1 MKKFLLTLSMFS
13 AVAMFAKEAPAVDT
27 KTTEATPAV
36 DTAKTDVKADAGK
49 VETPKVSLFAK
60 AKSYVPSTPA
70 FVTKSV
76 KSVENAIIARPWT
89 AVAVAAVV
97 AVLVVK
103 AIDHVS
109 ASEDEDDNF

>member
-13 AVAMFAKEAPAVDT
+13 AVAMFAEEAPKVEAPKV
-27 KTTEATPAV
+27 EATASAAV
-36 DTAKTDVKADAGK
+36 TADAGK
-49 VETPKVSLFAK
+49 VETPKVSMFAK
-60 AKSYVPSTPA
+60 VKSYVPSTPA

-89 AVAVAAVV
+89 AVAVTAV
-97 AVLVVK
+97 ATFAILK
-103 AIDHVS
+103 AIDYAS